1 MNQHKIKLLF
11 FFIIALLTCCSMPTN
26 PKEAVIL
33 NDSIVITQDK
43 FYQHIEFL
51 FSQLEKDIITPDLRN
66 AYNHAKKYVEKVHS
80 KYSSNEPFDDE
91 DIMRKATLEFFN
103 SQKKLLENEY
113 LALIAIK
120 EKNIN
125 ALTAN
130 DETKWDSIF
139 NGIIHKDSIA
149 SNKFLKE
156 QKRFSEQHR
165 FELIELD

>member
-1 MNQHKIKLLF
+1 MNPQIKYLIFIAILLYH
-11 FFIIALLTCCSMPTN
+11 CCSMPTN

-66 AYNHAKKYVEKVHS
+66 AYNNAKIYVEEVHS
-80 KYSSNEPFDDE
+80 KYSSNEPFDDV
-91 DIMRKATLEFFN
+91 DIMRKATLGFFN
-103 SQKKLLENEY
+103 SQKELIENEY
-113 LALIAIK
+113 LVLIAIK

-130 DETKWDSIF
+130 DETKWDSIV
-139 NGIIHKDSIA
+139 NVIIHKDSIA
-149 SNKFLKE
+149 SNKFLEE
-156 QKRFSEQHR
+156 QKRFSEQYG